1 MLQGGHVNWG
11 WVDPGTWDY
20 SAITA
25 EPGGGRTPWAPRIV
39 PVASYCIKLP
49 SVTLTASLF
58 LVIGLVPETVA
69 ITRTLTQVDF
79 NHLYITDIVLIRSY
93 KLGIS
98 IEG

>member
-1 MLQGGHVNWG
+1 MSTGDGLTLA
-11 WVDPGTWDY
+11 PGITQPSLRSRENPQSWN
-20 SAITA
+20 SA
-25 EPGGGRTPWAPRIV
+25 PWAPRIV

-79 NHLYITDIVLIRSY
+79 SHLYELYSPYKIV
-93 KLGIS
+93 
-98 IEG
+98 